1 MLGFEYIMENRH
13 RGLLFVVLL
22 LLCEVSSV
30 DAKNNIGSLVNLFIG
45 TSGDNGQVDPGATVP
60 FGMVR
65 VCPDTDPRSH
75 SGYDYSVENIS
86 GISVNRM
93 SGVGC
98 GGAGGNLSIRPA
110 LRRTFDLH
118 ILKNTEKA
126 SPGYYETML
135 NNGVK
140 VELTANR
147 NVAVERY
154 TFPKGEESILTINF
168 TSSFEQYLSGSHRV
182 SGRSEIEGHI
192 ESTNVCNRG
201 RYKLFYNLNA
211 NCPFVIKS
219 DVDGQMVLS
228 FENKKSKPIEIRIS
242 LSSVDQSSANKENYL
257 IEKVSFDKIK
267 SRAASLWE
275 EKLSQIKVKSTNV
288 DDLAIFYTSLYRM
301 YLSPVN
307 VTSSDSQF
315 LGTDGQV
322 HTAVESEYYSSWSIW
337 DTYRTKFPLL
347 VLMEPSI
354 MRDIA
359 QSLVKLYQT
368 GKENWS
374 TNFEAAPSVR
384 TEHAMILLLDAYNKG
399 IQGIRF
405 KNCYPQICNEAENLP
420 MGTPDQKLESAC
432 DLWAL
437 AQIADIVGE
446 KKDAAKFRKQSEDL
460 FKNTWMKEFMSI
472 DDSFTKMRNNGLY
485 QGTRW
490 QYRWAAPQYLDKMIE
505 WVGGQDTLNNQL
517 TQFFEEHLYNQGNE
531 PDIHVP
537 YIFNKLGSPE
547 KTQKVV
553 RDLLSN
559 DIIHKYGGNAE
570 YPTPYLGRAYKNDP
584 KGYCPEMDE
593 DDGTMGAWYVFSSM
607 GIYPM
612 VVGKPEYELTSPL
625 FDQIILQ
632 LQNQKTFTISVI
644 NRTRPDATIKRITL
658 NGVTYPSYQLSHE
671 IIMQGGTLN
680 FEY

>member
-1 MLGFEYIMENRH
+1 MENVR
-13 RGLLFVVLL
+13 RGLSVVVLL
-22 LLCEVSSV
+22 FLCGVCSIG
-30 DAKNNIGSLVNLFIG
+30 AKNDIGSLVNLFIG
-45 TSGDNGQVDPGATVP
+45 TSGDNGQLDPGATVP
-60 FGMVR
+60 FGMVK
-65 VCPDTDPRSH
+65 VCPDSDPRSH
-75 SGYDYSVENIS
+75 SGYDYSVEKIS

-98 GGAGGNLSIRPA
+98 SGAGGNISIRPA
-110 LRRTFDLH
+110 LRRTYDLH

-126 SPGYYETML
+126 IPGYYETML

-140 VELTANR
+140 VELTANS

-154 TFPKGEESILTINF
+154 TFPKGTESLITINF
-168 TSSFEQYLSGSHRV
+168 NSSFERYLSGSHRV
-182 SGRSEIEGHI
+182 SGRCQIEGHI
-192 ESTNVCNRG
+192 ESTNVCNHG
-201 RYKLFYNLNA
+201 RYKLFYNLSSNL
-211 NCPFVIKS
+211 PFVIKS
-219 DVDGQMVLS
+219 DTDGQMVLS
-228 FENKKSKPIEIRIS
+228 FKNKKNKPIEIRIA

-257 IEKVSFDKIK
+257 IEKVSFEIVKA
-267 SRAASLWE
+267 RAASLWE
-275 EKLSQIKVKSTNV
+275 EKLSKIIVKSLNTE
-288 DDLAIFYTSLYRM
+288 DLTLFYTSLYRT

-307 VTSSDSQF
+307 VTSSEGQF
-315 LGTDGQV
+315 LGTDGQI

-347 VLMEPSI
+347 VLMEPST

-359 QSLVKLYQT
+359 QSLVTLYQT

-374 TNFEAAPSVR
+374 TNYESTPSVR
-384 TEHAMILLLDAYNKG
+384 TEHAMILLLDAYKKG

-405 KNCYPQICNEAENLP
+405 QDCYPQICKEAENLP
-420 MGTPDQKLESAC
+420 MGTPDQKLESSC

-437 AQIADIVGE
+437 AQIAEIIGE
-446 KKDAAKFRKQSEDL
+446 KNDAEKYRKQSEEL
-460 FKNTWMKEFMSI
+460 FKNTWMKEFMTI

-490 QYRWAAPQYLDKMIE
+490 QYRWAAPQYLDKMVA
-505 WVGGQDTLNNQL
+505 WAGGQDSLNSQL
-517 TQFFEEHLYNQGNE
+517 TRFFADHLYNQGNE

-537 YIFNKLGSPE
+537 YIFNRLGSPE
-547 KTQKVV
+547 KTQEVV

-559 DIIHKYGGNAE
+559 EIIHKYGGNAE
-570 YPTPYLGRAYKNDP
+570 YPTPYIGRAYKNNP
-584 KGYCPEMDE
+584 EGYCPEMDE

-625 FDQIILQ
+625 FDQIVIKLP
-632 LQNQKTFTISVI
+632 NDKTFTLNTI
-644 NRTRPDATIKRITL
+644 NRTSPDEPIKRITL
-658 NGVTYPSYQLSHE
+658 NGAVYPTYQLSHDV
-671 IIMQGGTLN
+671 IMQGGILN

>member
-1 MLGFEYIMENRH
+1 MENVH
-13 RGLLFVVLL
+13 RGLLFVVVLL
-22 LLCEVSSV
+22 SCVV
-30 DAKNNIGSLVNLFIG
+30 CNIDAKIDNSSLVNLFIG

-65 VCPDTDPRSH
+65 VCPDSDPRSH

-98 GGAGGNLSIRPA
+98 GGAGGNICIRPA
-110 LRRTFDLH
+110 LRRTYDLH
-118 ILKNTEKA
+118 ILKHTEKA
-126 SPGYYETML
+126 IPGYYETML

-147 NVAVERY
+147 NVALERY

-168 TSSFEQYLSGSHRV
+168 TSSFEHFISGSHRV
-182 SGRSEIEGHI
+182 SGRSQIEGDV
-192 ESTNVCNRG
+192 ESTNVCNHG
-201 RYKLFYNLNA
+201 RYKLFYNLVS
-211 NCPFVIKS
+211 NCPFIIKS

-228 FENKKSKPIEIRIS
+228 FDNRKSIPIEIRVS
-242 LSSVDQSSANKENYL
+242 LSSVDQSSANKENNL
-257 IEKVSFDKIK
+257 IEKVSFEKIK
-267 SRAASLWE
+267 SKAASLWE
-275 EKLSQIKVKSTNV
+275 EKLSKISVKSLNT

-307 VTSSDSQF
+307 VTSSDGQY

-322 HTAVESEYYSSWSIW
+322 HTATESEYYSSWSIW

-347 VLMEPSI
+347 VLMEPAT
-354 MRDIA
+354 MRDIC
-359 QSLVKLYQT
+359 QSLVTLYQT

-374 TNFEAAPSVR
+374 TNFESTPTVR
-384 TEHAMILLLDAYNKG
+384 TEHAMILLLDAYKKG

-405 KNCYPQICNEAENLP
+405 KSCYTQICKDAENLP

-437 AQIADIVGE
+437 AQIADIIGE
-446 KKDAAKFRKQSEDL
+446 RNDAEKYRKLSEEL
-460 FKNTWMKEFMSI
+460 FKNTWMKEFMTI
-472 DDSFTKMRNNGLY
+472 DESYTKMKNNGLY

-505 WVGGQDTLNNQL
+505 WVGGQDTLNSQL

-559 DIIHKYGGNAE
+559 EIIHKYGGNAE
-570 YPTPYLGRAYKNDP
+570 YPTPYFGRAYKNDP

-612 VVGKPEYELTSPL
+612 VVGKAEYELTSPL
-625 FDQIILQ
+625 FDQITIKLP
-632 LQNQKTFTISVI
+632 NEKTFTINTI
-644 NRTRPDATIKRITL
+644 NRTSPDAPIKRITL
-658 NGVTYPSYQLSHE
+658 NGTEYSTYQLSHDA
-671 IIMQGGTLN
+671 IMQGGILN